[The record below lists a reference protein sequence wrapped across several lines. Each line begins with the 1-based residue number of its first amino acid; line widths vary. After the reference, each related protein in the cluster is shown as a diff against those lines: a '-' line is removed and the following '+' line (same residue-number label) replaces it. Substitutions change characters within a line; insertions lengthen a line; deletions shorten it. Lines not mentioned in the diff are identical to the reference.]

1 VIVDL
6 GCHLLDLLAFV
17 GLGRTEMVLSA
28 HQSIETQ
35 APDRALMTSAD
46 GRFTLEMMYHAWRN
60 SFAFDLYG
68 SKGSIHCHGLRKW
81 GGSELTVRT
90 RVLPSGRP
98 EETIRTDEGP
108 DVTWEREVE
117 QFERLCETGTTSLAT
132 DWWISQVLAQ
142 AGATLAVR
150 G

>member
-1 VIVDL
+1 M
-6 GCHLLDLLAFV
+6 LLTAF
-17 GLGRTEMVLSA
+17 
-28 HQSIETQ
+28 QSIETQ

-46 GRFTLEMMYHAWRN
+46 GRFTLEVMYHAWRN

-98 EETIRTDEGP
+98 QETIQTDEGP
-108 DVTWEREVE
+108 DLTWERELE
-117 QFERLCETGTTSLAT
+117 HFERLCAAGTTSLAT
-132 DWWISQVLAQ
+132 DWWISSVLARS
-142 AGATLAVR
+142 AATLAM
-150 G
+150 GKGG